1 VASRERVLAASIVIA
16 ILSLAVLFL
25 HSRSITPREVRLG
38 DIGGDDLGLPVRVR
52 AHVHRVDTTDEG
64 NAAITLLDYEDFAA
78 LRVIARPHAIRD
90 ATQVAPG
97 ALVSVV
103 GSVFGSQGALQ
114 VFSEDVDG
122 VTVLAPP
129 STNLLPLEFVARNAV
144 RIEGHRIVVRASVT
158 EVRTLVDS
166 RHALLRQGID
176 VVWAYDPSGWMG
188 GTAGVTG
195 RLYVTSRGRCELF
208 TGQETDATEAT
219 VAVLAACPPDLV
231 GRPVFVR
238 DVIVEP
244 GETIGTAVML
254 KDLGDGADYRMAAF
268 VRGWDWRTESAW
280 MSVGRLVTFE
290 GTVEYQVTEARWRIV
305 TDDPPHP

>member
-1 VASRERVLAASIVIA
+1 MASRERLLAASLVIA
-16 ILSLAVLFL
+16 ILSLTVLFV
-25 HSRSITPREVRLG
+25 HARSITPREMRIG
-38 DIGGDDLGLPVRVR
+38 DIGGGDLGLPVRVR
-52 AHVHRVDTTDEG
+52 GHVHRVDTTGEG
-64 NAAITLLDYEDFAA
+64 NAAITLLDYEGFAA

-114 VFSEDVDG
+114 VFSGDIDG
-122 VTVLAPP
+122 VTVLVPA

-144 RIEGHRIVVRASVT
+144 RIEGHRVVVRASVAD
-158 EVRTLVDS
+158 VRTLVDS
-166 RHALLRQGID
+166 RHALMRQGND
-176 VVWAYDPSGWMG
+176 VVWAYDPSGWTG

-208 TGQETDATEAT
+208 AAQETDATEAT

-231 GRPVFVR
+231 GQPVSVR

-244 GETIGTAVML
+244 GEMIGTAVTL
-254 KDLGDGADYRMAAF
+254 KDLGDGADYRMSAF
-268 VRGWDWRTESAW
+268 VRGWDGRAESAW
-280 MSVGRLVTFE
+280 MSVGRMVTLE
-290 GTVEYQVTEARWRIV
+290 GTVEYQATEARWRIV
-305 TDDPPHP
+305 TDDPPRP